1 MPTILGNPMICI
13 DNDLR
18 TVYVRIPLKIF
29 IKMNYLISRFR
40 NRTFSNSTLTFV
52 ILKVGNLANL
62 GENMAPFMYKELFQ
76 NRLAGHPNNYWLDPK
91 LLSKSGNTQTN
102 IFCRQIASIYIH
114 ASKSLAP
121 CVESEDTRHGY
132 DL

>member
-1 MPTILGNPMICI
+1 
-13 DNDLR
+13 
-18 TVYVRIPLKIF
+18 
-29 IKMNYLISRFR
+29 MNYLIPRFR
-40 NRTFSNSTLTFV
+40 NRTFSNSTLRFV
-52 ILKVGNLANL
+52 ILKVEKLANF
-62 GENMAPFMYKELFQ
+62 GENMEPVMYKEHFQ

-91 LLSKSGNTQTN
+91 WLSKCGNTQTN
-102 IFCRQIASIYIH
+102 ILCRQIASIYIH